1 MSAALAG
8 LDAHA
13 RRLAGASLPD
23 LIDDDPRRARDFSLR
38 VGPLYANFA
47 RQRYDRLAL
56 DALFALADARDLAGA
71 MRRLLDGDI
80 VNPTEGRAA
89 LHTALRGDASD
100 APAARDARRQ
110 ALDAQW
116 RMRALADALAAGEVT
131 DIVSIGIGGSDLGPR
146 LVVDAL
152 AQPDARFRV
161 HFLSNVDG
169 NAARRVLAALDP
181 RRTAAI
187 DCAVRMARPT
197 PRHAMPAHSLAL
209 RRSPKIAIDDTSQ
222 LDCLVRNLSDRGA
235 LISVSHTKYLPNEIG
250 LTIPDLNF
258 DRRAR
263 IVWRRAHSI
272 GVTF

>member
-116 RMRALADALAAGEVT
+116 RMRGLADALAASEVT

-152 AQPDARFRV
+152 AAPDARFR
-161 HFLSNVDG
+161 LK
-169 NAARRVLAALDP
+169 
-181 RRTAAI
+181 RRTRNKPATI
-187 DCAVRMARPT
+187 VAVM
-197 PRHAMPAHSLAL
+197 
-209 RRSPKIAIDDTSQ
+209 
-222 LDCLVRNLSDRGA
+222 VR
-235 LISVSHTKYLPNEIG
+235 
-250 LTIPDLNF
+250 
-258 DRRAR
+258 
-263 IVWRRAHSI
+263 
-272 GVTF
+272 